1 LATDKHR
8 LPYIPSPLSGGRLGW
23 GGDIKIIMNI
33 MKARELRK
41 NPTDAERKLWS
52 HLRRRQIG
60 GHKFRRQLPLGPYFV
75 DFVCLEKKLVVEVD
89 GGQHNEQGDY
99 DVKRTEWLEAQRFRV
114 LRFWNN
120 EVLKEIEIVK
130 EVIEEALG
138 DGDNTPL
145 L

>member
-1 LATDKHR
+1 MN
-8 LPYIPSPLSGGRLGW
+8 
-23 GGDIKIIMNI
+23 KI
-33 MKARELRK
+33 KARELRK

-75 DFVCLEKKLVVEVD
+75 DFVCLDKKLVVEVD
-89 GGQHNEQGDY
+89 GGQHNEQVNY